1 VNAKQAPNR
10 ADTLRISEMTSLDSL
25 TRQTVATYIRA
36 KDENRPYLMKRAF
49 ADSATLE
56 MIAKPGTI
64 SFPPVANG
72 IDAITDILVR
82 QFAQSYE
89 NVHTFCLASP
99 PQDDDKTFSCRWLVG
114 MSEKATRQIRVGC
127 GRYDWVFQMTRPR
140 LAERLTVTIDL
151 MQTLPP
157 ADLELVMDWLSCL
170 PYPWCSSR
178 SAVETAP
185 TVENL
190 EPVIHYISVA

>member
-1 VNAKQAPNR
+1 MKA
-10 ADTLRISEMTSLDSL
+10 LDSF
-25 TRQTVATYIRA
+25 TRQTIATYIRA

-64 SFPPVANG
+64 SFPPIANG
-72 IDAITDILVR
+72 IGAITDILVR

-89 NVHTFCLASP
+89 NVHTFCLAAP
-99 PQDDDKTFSCRWLVG
+99 PRDDDNTFSCRWLVG
-114 MSEKATRQIRVGC
+114 MSEKTTRQIRVGC
-127 GRYDWVFQMTRPR
+127 GRYDWVFQLMRPR

-151 MQTLPP
+151 MQILVP
-157 ADLELVMDWLSCL
+157 ADLELVMEWLSCL
-170 PYPWCSSR
+170 PYPWCSGR
-178 SAVETAP
+178 TAAETAP

-190 EPVIHYISVA
+190 EPVIRYISVA